1 MYKLSDLKVGE
12 KCIIRSF
19 ENDAI
24 AIKLISMGVYPNSTA
39 IIFHSNHNK
48 YALFIIIG
56 TLKIALLREEAAGIN
71 VDKLAA

>member
-1 MYKLSDLKVGE
+1 
-12 KCIIRSF
+12 
-19 ENDAI
+19 
-24 AIKLISMGVYPNSTA
+24 MGVYPNSTA

-71 VDKLAA
+71 VDKIAA